1 MAALQKE
8 AEGMELHLCPTS
20 QSGYKGV
27 WNTGKKN
34 LRYEAAAGSHRLG
47 RFETAVDAAVCY
59 AKYTAS
65 GAEAASKWAAPAA
78 GLVTEAE
85 GLRLHLAAGTAT
97 GYAGVWTT
105 GKVARPFE
113 AVAGG
118 KRIGRFASVVDA
130 AVCYARHLES
140 GPAAAREWLAACDAK
155 SAEAQRAD
163 SDKKREEAVASCAGK
178 GLQTEYKGVQLH
190 LAPGSKTGYAG
201 VWLNGRGS
209 GYRVALEQNG
219 SRRDLGRFNDVLE
232 AALAYAQYERSEEG
246 QGS

>member
-1 MAALQKE
+1 M
-8 AEGMELHLCPTS
+8 
-20 QSGYKGV
+20 
-27 WNTGKKN
+27 
-34 LRYEAAAGSHRLG
+34 
-47 RFETAVDAAVCY
+47 
-59 AKYTAS
+59 
-65 GAEAASKWAAPAA
+65 
-78 GLVTEAE
+78 
-85 GLRLHLAAGTAT
+85 
-97 GYAGVWTT
+97 
-105 GKVARPFE
+105 
-113 AVAGG
+113 
-118 KRIGRFASVVDA
+118 
-130 AVCYARHLES
+130 CYARHLES

-232 AALAYAQYERSEEG
+232 AALAYAQYVQGRAAAATAPPAPAAARPGGKRKRAQEPPPVAAEERSEEG